1 MTENKAP
8 QPAPSPIQPGMQ
20 IGVSAQY
27 IKDLSFE
34 SPNVPQIFQPTT
46 IAPEL
51 NLGVNVNTR
60 PLAEN
65 TYEVVLLLKLE
76 AKLELKTAFITEL
89 AYGGVFNLPA
99 MPEEQ
104 LRMFLL
110 VECPRIL
117 FPFARQVLANAVR
130 EGGFPHIMIH
140 PIDFMA
146 LFQANKNS
154 VGAMSTAGAA

>member
-1 MTENKAP
+1 MTENKANP
-8 QPAPSPIQPGMQ
+8 PAPSPVQPGMQ
-20 IGVSAQY
+20 IGVNAQY

-34 SPNVPQIFQPTT
+34 SPNAPQIFQPTQV
-46 IAPEL
+46 APEL

-60 PLAEN
+60 PLAES

-76 AKLELKTAFITEL
+76 AKVEGKTAFITEL
-89 AYGGVFNLPA
+89 AYGGVFTLPA

-140 PIDFMA
+140 PIDFMS
-146 LFQANKNS
+146 LFLANKNN